1 MLKNTSNH
9 SNHQALMFASVW
21 AVLQLTRIVS
31 FFTIQSIAAGSA
43 PVEWLYPS
51 IVDVLI
57 GLSAPL
63 IAFFIWRKNG
73 AWTRLITL
81 IWFSVSLLERI
92 ESIGLNMVSLKPHA
106 FFGDTQSA
114 IALELA
120 IFALLDA
127 VALFI
132 VAKQSL
138 KENPATAGKNA
149 KSRGV
154 VIAVVVWAVL
164 QIPRYIA
171 IPIIQNIFSG
181 GTDHPAWLIPALG
194 DIVIASLSFVVIYAF
209 WKKQGFW
216 VWAFTLLWL
225 ALSIY
230 DHLSTVVATI
240 ATPGPQI
247 FGGGTT
253 PNLANLSAPGSQ
265 AVIDALF
272 FIYLAREKIRLMFMS
287 K

>member
-1 MLKNTSNH
+1 MSKNK
-9 SNHQALMFASVW
+9 ALTFAAVW
-21 AVLQLTRIVS
+21 AALQLARILS
-31 FFTIQSIAAGSA
+31 FPTIQNIISGSDA
-43 PVEWLYPS
+43 VEWLYPS
-51 IVDVLI
+51 IIDVLI

-63 IAFFIWRKNG
+63 IAFFIWRKNSV
-73 AWTRLITL
+73 WPRLTTL
-81 IWFSVSLLERI
+81 IWFSVSLLEHI
-92 ESIGLNMVSLKPHA
+92 ETIGLNIVSLKPDT
-106 FFGDTQSA
+106 FFGTTQSA

-120 IFALLDA
+120 IFAMLDA
-127 VALFI
+127 IALVV
-132 VAKQSL
+132 VAKQTL
-138 KENPATAGKNA
+138 KENPAVAGKAA

-154 VIAVVVWAVL
+154 VIAVVIWAVL

-194 DIVIASLSFVVIYAF
+194 DIVIATMSFVVIYAF

-230 DHLSTVVATI
+230 DHCSTLFA
-240 ATPGPQI
+240 ASMTPGPQI

-253 PNLANLSAPGSQ
+253 PNPANVSAPGSQ

-272 FIYLAREKIRLMFMS
+272 FIYLARKKIRLMFTDR
-287 K
+287 

>member
-1 MLKNTSNH
+1 MSNTSKNTSNPM
-9 SNHQALMFASVW
+9 LVFAAAW
-21 AVLQLTRIVS
+21 AVLQLARILS
-31 FFTIQSIAAGSA
+31 FPTIQGVTAGSA
-43 PVEWLYPS
+43 AVEWLYPS
-51 IVDVLI
+51 IIDVAI

-63 IAFFIWRKNG
+63 IAFFIWRKDG

-81 IWFSVSLLERI
+81 IWFSVSLLEHV
-92 ESIGLNMVSLKPHA
+92 ETIGLNMVSINPHA
-106 FFGDTQSA
+106 FFGVTQSA

-120 IFALLDA
+120 IFAILDA
-127 VALFI
+127 VALVV
-132 VAKQSL
+132 VANQTL
-138 KENPATAGKNA
+138 KENPATAGKEA
-149 KSRGV
+149 KSRGM

-194 DIVIASLSFVVIYAF
+194 DIVIATLSFVVIYAF

-230 DHLSTVVATI
+230 DHASTLFA
-240 ATPGPQI
+240 ASLTPSPQI

-265 AVIDALF
+265 LVIDALF
-272 FIYLAREKIRLMFMS
+272 FVYLSREKIRLMFAD